1 MNRLNNRRARPA
13 FGENSKEGSE
23 VSSLKCQMEI
33 LDASYML
40 LFEQVFT
47 HLDEASKKRIS
58 SDPEIQRLQNS
69 IVALRS
75 KGTGM
80 FGGFMD
86 FSRGFYNIMHAC
98 AC

>member
-1 MNRLNNRRARPA
+1 MNRPDNRRPSASGGKNRA
-13 FGENSKEGSE
+13 GNDQSA
-23 VSSLKCQMEI
+23 LMAQMEI

-75 KGTGM
+75 SGKGM